1 MVKAKPRCRCTA
13 LIEVENDD
21 INKEA
26 IIQVEDYNVIS
37 NFTQLVTA
45 PLQSV
50 TMIFFMLGRW
60 GSVLVDARWL
70 GGILDWTGH
79 EYNTNYSILWSN
91 YSILWSKCTSERP
104 SGNIFLLE
112 YQFERI
118 KLPCVG
124 IVL

>member
-26 IIQVEDYNVIS
+26 IIQVEDYDVIS

-50 TMIFFMLGRW
+50 TMIFFMLGICSSRCKVVRW
-60 GSVLVDARWL
+60 YFG
-70 GGILDWTGH
+70 LDWT
-79 EYNTNYSILWSN
+79 
-91 YSILWSKCTSERP
+91 
-104 SGNIFLLE
+104 
-112 YQFERI
+112 
-118 KLPCVG
+118 
-124 IVL
+124 